1 MITLSGFGKT
11 YGDFTAVESL
21 DLHIEAGE
29 TFGFIGPNGAG
40 KSTTIRF
47 LATLL
52 KPTTGRGEVAGHD
65 VIGDPVGVRQA
76 VGYMPDNF
84 GVYDGMKV
92 WEFLDFFA
100 VAYRISRTQRK
111 QIINEVLELLD
122 LDHKRDDYVNGLSR
136 GMKQRL
142 CLAKTLVHDPPV
154 LILDEPASGLDPRA
168 RVEVKALLKEL
179 RNMGKTIMISS
190 HILTELADCCTSI
203 GIIERG
209 NLLMHG
215 PIDTVYEKIRR
226 NRLVEIRFVE
236 KRDVGLSILRSD
248 PNLRSIEVEPSG
260 RVVAELETDDEGL
273 AQLMEHLISQGVK
286 MKSFNDKDPT
296 LEDVFMTVTKGIV
309 S

>member
-1 MITLSGFGKT
+1 MITLEGFGKD
-11 YGDFTAVESL
+11 YGEFTAVDSI

-52 KPTTGRGEVAGHD
+52 RASRGSGTVAGCD
-65 VIGDPVGVRQA
+65 VMSDPAGVRQA
-76 VGYMPDNF
+76 IGYMPDNF
-84 GVYDGMKV
+84 GVYDGMRV

-100 VAYRISRTQRK
+100 VAYRIGRNDRGK
-111 QIINEVLELLD
+111 IIDNVLELLD
-122 LDHKRDDYVNGLSR
+122 LGHKRDDFVNGLSR

-168 RVEVKALLKEL
+168 RIEVKALLKEL
-179 RNMGKTIMISS
+179 RKMGKTILISS

-209 NLLMHG
+209 QLLMSG
-215 PIDTVYEKIRR
+215 PISSVYRQIRR
-226 NRLVEIRFVE
+226 NRIIEVQFLSGEE
-236 KRDVGLSILRSD
+236 AGLTILRSM
-248 PNLRSIEVEPSG
+248 PELRSLEQEPHQ
-260 RVVAELETDDEGL
+260 VVAELETDDEGVAKL
-273 AQLMEHLISQGVK
+273 LETLIEAVCDYVRSTTVIRRLK
-286 MKSFNDKDPT
+286 MS
-296 LEDVFMTVTKGIV
+296 

>member
-1 MITLSGFGKT
+1 MIELKNFGKD
-11 YGDFTAVESL
+11 YGDFTAVGAL
-21 DLHIEAGE
+21 DLEIKEGE
-29 TFGFIGPNGAG
+29 MFGFIGPNGAG

-52 KPTTGRGEVAGHD
+52 RATRGDGSVNGYS
-65 VIGDPVGVRQA
+65 VSGDPMNVRRS

-100 VAYRISRTQRK
+100 VAYQIGRTQRK
-111 QIINEVLELLD
+111 QVIRDVLELLD
-122 LDHKRDDYVNGLSR
+122 LTHKRDDFVNGLSR

-168 RVEVKALLKEL
+168 RIEVKALLKEL
-179 RNMGKTIMISS
+179 RQMGKTILISS

-209 NLLMHG
+209 QMLMHG
-215 PIDTVYEKIRR
+215 PIEDVYQRIRGNVVIKAR
-226 NRLVEIRFVE
+226 IGDQLQ
-236 KRDVGLSILRSD
+236 KGLSIIRS
-248 PNLRSIEVEPSG
+248 NLNVRDVQVDGEYVTIEFAEG
-260 RVVAELETDDEGL
+260 QHQQAELL
-273 AQLMEHLISQGVK
+273 AALVSNQVEVK
-286 MKSFNDKDPT
+286 SYAEKEPT
-296 LEDVFMTVTKGIV
+296 LEDVFMMVTKGIV